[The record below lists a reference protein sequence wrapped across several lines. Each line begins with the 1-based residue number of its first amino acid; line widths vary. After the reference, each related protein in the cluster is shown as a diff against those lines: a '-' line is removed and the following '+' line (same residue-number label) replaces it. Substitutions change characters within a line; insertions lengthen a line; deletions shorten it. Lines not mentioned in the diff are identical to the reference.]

1 MVAQA
6 STLGRANTGFA
17 NPTEIDT
24 FIETL
29 GRFERGE
36 IDANAWRAFRLVAGT
51 YGQRQE
57 GDLSMLRAKIP
68 QGILTASQLE
78 AVASVAED
86 YSRGFAHI
94 TTRQN
99 FQFHFVKLHEV
110 GEAMRRLAEAGI
122 TTREACG
129 NAVRNVTMSVTAG
142 VAQDEVFDPTPYAHE
157 LTHYFL
163 RHPLSSRLPRKFKI
177 AFTGG
182 GTDHAFA
189 LINDLGWHAQIEH
202 RDGRAVRGFRVT
214 VGGGTALWCQS
225 GRELFPFLP
234 ASEMLAVTEAILRV
248 FNAKGDRVHPH
259 KNRVRYLIKQM
270 GWDTWR
276 ASFDAELALVRAG
289 GVPPLSFDP
298 DAPREIEAPV
308 SSRGGVHDL
317 SALASFVA
325 EDETRGPGI
334 IPRFLP
340 VVSGD
345 GGARFFRT
353 NVQPQRQVGYSIV
366 TVTVPLGDLSSG
378 RLRALAFLS
387 RAFSEGAVRVSQAQN
402 LVFRWVKN
410 DQVHALHAA
419 LEKIGLAE
427 ADPDSIADVTACP
440 GAESCKLAVT
450 QSRGL
455 ARELNDRFRSDV
467 ALVDRAPGL
476 VVKVSGCPNGCG
488 LHHVAGIGFQGG
500 LRKIDGRAVPQYH
513 VYAGG
518 DAAGKVAKFA
528 RMIGKVPARRLE
540 EATRRLI
547 ALYESKRDS
556 GESITDYLARAPVA
570 DLRASIADLEKLEAA
585 DARLEDFIDLGE
597 TTEFKPETTEG
608 ECAA

>member
-1 MVAQA
+1 VAAQA

-17 NPTEIDT
+17 NPSEIDT
-24 FIETL
+24 FVETL
-29 GRFERGE
+29 TRFERGE
-36 IDANAWRAFRLVAGT
+36 IDADAWRAFRLVAGT
-51 YGQRQE
+51 YGQRQ
-57 GDLSMLRAKIP
+57 DSDASMLRAKIP
-68 QGILTASQLE
+68 QGILTAEQLE
-78 AVASVAED
+78 AVAGVAED

-99 FQFHFVKLHEV
+99 FQFHFVKLHDIS
-110 GEAMRRLAEAGI
+110 EAMRRLADAGI

-129 NAVRNVTMSVTAG
+129 NSVRNVTMSATAG
-142 VAQDEVFDPTPYAHE
+142 VALDEVFDPTPYAHE
-157 LTHYFL
+157 LTRYFL
-163 RHPLSSRLPRKFKI
+163 RHPLSSQLPRKFKI

-182 GTDHAFA
+182 GADHAFA
-189 LINDLGWHAQIEH
+189 LVNDLGWHSKIEE
-202 RDGRAVRGFRVT
+202 REGREVRGFRLT

-225 GRELFPFLP
+225 GRELFAFLP
-234 ASEMLAVTEAILRV
+234 ASDMLGVTEAILRV
-248 FNAKGDRVHPH
+248 FNARGDRVHRH

-270 GWDTWR
+270 GWDAWR
-276 ASFDAELALVRAG
+276 ASFEAELALVRAG
-289 GVPPLSFDP
+289 GMPALSFDP
-298 DAPREIEAPV
+298 DAPPEIEAPV
-308 SSRGGVHDL
+308 SSRSGVYDVE
-317 SALASFVA
+317 ALGSLVS
-325 EDETRGPGI
+325 EDPTHGPGLL
-334 IPRFLP
+334 PRFLP
-340 VVSGD
+340 IASQD
-345 GGARFFRT
+345 GGTRFFRT
-353 NVQPQRQVGYSIV
+353 NVRPQRQAGYSIV

-378 RLRALAFLS
+378 RFRALAQLA
-387 RAFSEGAVRVSQAQN
+387 RAFSEGAVHITQAQN
-402 LVFRWVKN
+402 LIFRWVKN
-410 DQVHALHAA
+410 DQVPALHAA

-427 ADPDSIADVTACP
+427 SDPDSLADVTACP

-455 ARELNDRFRSDV
+455 ARALSDSFREDL
-467 ALVDRAPGL
+467 ALVDRAEGL

-518 DAAGKVAKFA
+518 DAGGQVARFG

-547 ALYESKRDS
+547 ALYEAKHEG

-570 DLRASIADLEKLEAA
+570 DLRAAIADLERLDAA
-585 DARLEDFIDLGE
+585 DARPEDFIDLGE
-597 TTEFKPETTEG
+597 THEFKPETSEG